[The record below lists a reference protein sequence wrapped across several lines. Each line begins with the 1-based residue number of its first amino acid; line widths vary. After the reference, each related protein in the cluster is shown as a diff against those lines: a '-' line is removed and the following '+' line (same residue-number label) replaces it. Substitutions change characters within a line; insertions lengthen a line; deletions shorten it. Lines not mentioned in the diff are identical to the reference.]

1 MKGERSS
8 AGSALLLQEALQ
20 QALHAGQDDL
30 VGAAA
35 LLGAVRGLDAQHPC
49 HAQRPAQLPLLAHGD
64 VVGLQ
69 PRLQGV
75 LPPLQLLRAVG
86 LAFLGREDASQALL
100 HVTVPFLQHLH
111 LLDSVAHDE

>member
-1 MKGERSS
+1 MKGCSIR
-8 AGSALLLQEALQ
+8 ASALFVEVALQ
-20 QALHAGQDDL
+20 QGLHTGQDDL

-35 LLGAVRGLDAQHPC
+35 LLGAVRGLDGQHPR

-75 LPPLQLLRAVG
+75 LPLLQLLRAVG
-86 LAFLGREDASQALL
+86 LALLGRRDASEALL
-100 HVTVPFLQHLH
+100 HVAVPFPQDLD
-111 LLDSVAHDE
+111 LLDGVAHDE